1 MRTLTRWAIKLSIA
15 GVLYIAMTQGV
26 RLKLPETILGF
37 QVPAAAQ
44 QLLDK
49 GGDIA
54 GLGDQATAGFQGI
67 AESFKK

>member
-67 AESFKK
+67 SESFKK